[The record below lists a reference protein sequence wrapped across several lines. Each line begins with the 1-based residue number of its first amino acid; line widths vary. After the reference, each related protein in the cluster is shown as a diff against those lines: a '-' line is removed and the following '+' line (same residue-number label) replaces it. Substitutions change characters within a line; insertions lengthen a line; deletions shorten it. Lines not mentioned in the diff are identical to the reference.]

1 MPKSNIVN
9 LHELDKL
16 LRSGDVYLFNFIIT
30 NKVNNYTLN
39 IFDESFKYV
48 CECQNLTSFDIRMI
62 RKIYDNLY
70 YYNDELES
78 ITQIFSSNNK
88 NVNK

>member
-39 IFDESFKYV
+39 ISYES
-48 CECQNLTSFDIRMI
+48 S
-62 RKIYDNLY
+62 
-70 YYNDELES
+70 
-78 ITQIFSSNNK
+78 
-88 NVNK
+88 